1 MNYFSWTYLLISNK
15 HNQIIHRKCLGEKE
29 FIFWVSGLLAILQNV
44 AYTYR
49 LEKIWKYNLYSRLAC
64 GVFFFINCVVAEKF
78 LRKKNEK
85 LFNERSFTYLIN
97 ILYIFMIVRFCLKF
111 ALVTYGLVRIP
122 FYFVSRISHLRK
134 QLSLAWSPHE
144 TFQLE
149 TWEKILHAIIPY
161 KLHVKHEW
169 NFK

>member
-1 MNYFSWTYLLISNK
+1 MPGRKRIYFLSKWAFGNITKSCVYIPSW
-15 HNQIIHRKCLGEKE
+15 
-29 FIFWVSGLLAILQNV
+29 
-44 AYTYR
+44 
-49 LEKIWKYNLYSRLAC
+49 KIWKYNLYSRLAC
-64 GVFFFINCVVAEKF
+64 GVFFFINCVVAVKF

-85 LFNERSFTYLIN
+85 LFNEISFTYLIN
-97 ILYIFMIVRFCLKF
+97 ILYIFIIVRFCLKF

-122 FYFVSRISHLRK
+122 FYFVSRISHLCKR
-134 QLSLAWSPHE
+134 LSLAWSPHA

-149 TWEKILHAIIPY
+149 TWEKILHSIIPY